1 MSSYRRHYD
10 SHFFDDLHNYL
21 PALLYEPERFSS
33 VQDVL
38 EYVRN
43 QARRRFDLF
52 SSGEREYQAS
62 RQPAQPAAA
71 VPTTTPAARSS
82 ARVQAVRS
90 PIPPQIHRHSVPQP
104 AAPGRAHRT
113 LSVLGSLLGGAAPG
127 VGPDPF
133 EVFDTMNPTLE
144 MMTTVLSGPQF
155 TQPSESLNTLLSGL
169 LSGGMPQGVVA
180 PTGFMDPVPVR
191 PTAADLER
199 EMTEETVDAEEE
211 VCAICQD
218 GMETGSTAAVITNC
232 DHRFHP
238 GCIDT
243 WFQRSA
249 QCPVCRYDIRGP
261 AAATGSTGGTGT
273 SGPAAP
279 AAGRGPRQ

>member
-38 EYVRN
+38 EYVRS

-90 PIPPQIHRHSVPQP
+90 SIPPQP
-104 AAPGRAHRT
+104 AAAGRGQRT

-127 VGPDPF
+127 IGRDPF

-155 TQPSESLNTLLSGL
+155 TQPSESLSNLLSGL

-199 EMTEETVDAEEE
+199 EMAEETVDAEDE

-218 GMETGSTAAVITNC
+218 AMEAGSTAAVITNC

-261 AAATGSTGGTGT
+261 AAAAGGTGGTGT
-273 SGPAAP
+273 TGPAAAP